1 MADGIEEVRRFVAAG
16 AASFLQSE
24 EWQAVQQ
31 RMGRRTE
38 RIASVLVI
46 RHDLPFGFHY
56 LYCPRPAAP
65 GQEFF
70 RDATAV
76 TRVLGALFLKIDPSQ
91 TITSMIHDSRF
102 VIQESH
108 SLQPI
113 ATLLIDCQKSD
124 EQLLLAMHPKTRY
137 NIRLAERHGV
147 SVRRVQRPVPVEDFE
162 TFLRLLRRSAER
174 DAFVLHPAEHY
185 RILLDVATEQ
195 FSPDLFIAERRGSPL
210 AAAIVNCYQPS
221 KTATYLHGGSS
232 YESRALM
239 APYLLHWRII
249 QAGRERG
256 IVTYDFGG
264 VDSVRWPG
272 LTRFKQGFGGRAH
285 TFPPSV
291 DIIFRPELYHFY
303 RLQRF
308 MRGRD

>member
-1 MADGIEEVRRFVAAG
+1 MSAP
-16 AASFLQSE
+16 SFLQSP
-24 EWQAVQQ
+24 EWRAIQQ

-46 RHDLPFGFHY
+46 RHDLPFGAHY
-56 LYCPRPAAP
+56 LYAPRPQRLGPNFFSAIGARA
-65 GQEFF
+65 QEP
-70 RDATAV
+70 
-76 TRVLGALFLKIDPSQ
+76 GALFLKIDPLEPLPEAPFG
-91 TITSMIHDSRF
+91 TRA
-102 VIQESH
+102 H
-108 SLQPI
+108 SLQPP
-113 ATLLIDCQKSD
+113 ATILIDCPRSD
-124 EQLLLAMHPKTRY
+124 AELLAAMHAKTRY

-195 FSPDLFIAERRGSPL
+195 FSNELFIAERRGSPL

-232 YESRALM
+232 YEQRALM
-239 APYLLHWRII
+239 APHLLHWRII
-249 QAGRERG
+249 PACRERG
-256 IVTYDFGG
+256 MGTYDFGG

-272 LTRFKQGFGGRAH
+272 LTRFKQGFGGIAH
-285 TFPPSV
+285 EYPSAV
-291 DIIFRPELYHFY
+291 DYVFKPFVYRLY
-303 RLQRF
+303 RLQRRLRRF
-308 MRGRD
+308 ALP